1 MTLAITKNTATAVP
15 AVVGADLRVPLV
27 TGERVSYANLDHA
40 ASAPCLQ
47 EVRDAVD
54 ELLPWYASV
63 HRGAGFASQVST
75 RVYEQARDRI
85 RRFVGA
91 HSSDA
96 VVFTRNTTDSLN
108 LLARSVPKN
117 TAVVLF
123 DSEHHA
129 ALLPWR
135 GPNVQRVPA
144 PAKESNTASG
154 AAAFVV
160 ALDRALAAAPVG
172 P

>member
-1 MTLAITKNTATAVP
+1 MTLAITPGTVTTVP
-15 AVVGADLRVPLV
+15 AVVGSDLRVPLV
-27 TGERVSYANLDHA
+27 TGERVTYANLDHA

-85 RRFVGA
+85 RKFVGA
-91 HSSDA
+91 RSSDA

-108 LLARSVPKN
+108 LLARSVPRN

-135 GPNVQRVPA
+135 GPNVQRIPA
-144 PAKESNTASG
+144 PSSSG
-154 AAAFVV
+154 AAVV

-172 P
+172 